1 MIEELKQLTK
11 LDLTIN
17 QLKVIKD
24 KYLRDSPTVESW
36 LRGVCHNIALADIL
50 HSEKISE
57 EEIFY
62 GINHRKIEYQSKNK
76 ISKMFLLHNG
86 IDNIDTRNLNFG
98 KFLENLENINVKD
111 PEIILET
118 EEKFYELLSTLKF
131 LPNSPTLMNA
141 GRALQQLSA
150 CYVLP
155 VEDSISGIY
164 TSVKNMA
171 LVHQS
176 GGGTGFSFS
185 RLRPTGDAVKKSSG
199 VSSGPVSFM
208 QIFDK
213 STDVVKQGGTRR
225 GANMGILH
233 YNHPDILSF
242 IDMKKT
248 PGTMENFNISVTI
261 DNKFMQAVKKNE
273 EYELINPK
281 NKEVVGKLNAKE
293 VWRELVKGAWETG
306 DPGIIIIDRI
316 NNTGSNATPHLGQ
329 IESTNPCVIGDTL
342 ISTEKGLMRME
353 KLVENYSNGGIK
365 IATDSRVPIEIKNR
379 DGTIMLMK
387 QSQKNSVNFDTIT
400 RAFATGVKQVYKIK
414 TNSGYELEC
423 TEDHKLLTNK
433 GWIKITDLN
442 PEKHV
447 IYIQKGEG
455 IFNKDYDLP
464 IEVKNEFL
472 GKNGRKYSLNLP
484 KKWSKELGQVLGW
497 LIGDGWLIKGENCR
511 VGFTFGKND
520 LPVMNYLKPLIN
532 NYYGKNIN
540 EIKREN
546 GVYHLSYHSK
556 YFVDFFEKLGVKPC
570 KAGEKIVPEAIF
582 TAPKATVVGFLQ
594 GLFTADGTASCHDKG
609 SHYYTR
615 LTSKSEELLKGVQL
629 ILLNLGIKS
638 TIYNRDRKPRKIFNY
653 TNKKGDSKDYLVD
666 GKCFE
671 LNISRTCVL
680 RFLDLIGFMCDR
692 HVEKTKNFY
701 SKNLYQNKFEE
712 KIDKVIPLGEKRVY
726 DLTEPRTLSFIT
738 NGIISLDCGEQPLL
752 PYEPCNLGSINLLKF
767 VKEDGSD
774 FDYEEL
780 KKCVYTCTHFLD
792 NVIDINNYP
801 IPEIEEMAKKSR
813 RIGLGVMGWAESLVM
828 LKIPYNSPDALKKA
842 EEVMKFINLSCL
854 NASEEI
860 AEKRGIFPAW
870 KGSIYDRESQ
880 YFRNQEF
887 FPRHSARTTIAPTGT
902 IGITAGLQGAGI
914 EPFFAVVYIRY
925 NAAGIDALKK
935 GDKPEEKDTFFEIN
949 PLFEEIAEQNN
960 YFGLKKE
967 DLYMKIN
974 DNHKSL
980 VGIEE
985 IPEPIQKLFLTS
997 HDLKPREHVLMQCAF
1012 QKHIDNAVS
1021 KTVNLKNEATEKDV
1035 EEVYLLAYENGAKGV
1050 TVYRDGSKQFQIL
1063 NINEK
1068 DKKEKTKKKNLE
1080 EFSDYHLIQ
1089 TGHGPVHLHINYN
1102 EEGITK
1108 IFANLS
1114 PTGTEISGM
1123 TTALAI
1129 ILSKYFELGGDPI
1142 RIIRHLNSIKS
1153 EKPYGFGKNRIDSV
1167 PHAMSIALRNHLIK
1181 TGKIKTFNQEENDKA
1196 IEIDKKLH
1204 CSKCFSANVGMIS
1217 GCSEPTCFD
1226 CGYSKCS

>member
-1 MIEELKQLTK
+1 
-11 LDLTIN
+11 
-17 QLKVIKD
+17 
-24 KYLRDSPTVESW
+24 
-36 LRGVCHNIALADIL
+36 
-50 HSEKISE
+50 
-57 EEIFY
+57 
-62 GINHRKIEYQSKNK
+62 
-76 ISKMFLLHNG
+76 
-86 IDNIDTRNLNFG
+86 
-98 KFLENLENINVKD
+98 
-111 PEIILET
+111 
-118 EEKFYELLSTLKF
+118 
-131 LPNSPTLMNA
+131 MNA
-141 GRALQQLSA
+141 GRVLQQLSA

-261 DNKFMQAVKKNE
+261 DNKFMQAVKNNE

-281 NKEVVGKLNAKE
+281 NNEVTGKLNAKE
-293 VWRELVKGAWETG
+293 VWEKLIKGAWETG

-329 IESTNPCVIGDTL
+329 IESTNPC
-342 ISTEKGLMRME
+342 
-353 KLVENYSNGGIK
+353 
-365 IATDSRVPIEIKNR
+365 
-379 DGTIMLMK
+379 
-387 QSQKNSVNFDTIT
+387 
-400 RAFATGVKQVYKIK
+400 
-414 TNSGYELEC
+414 
-423 TEDHKLLTNK
+423 
-433 GWIKITDLN
+433 
-442 PEKHV
+442 
-447 IYIQKGEG
+447 
-455 IFNKDYDLP
+455 
-464 IEVKNEFL
+464 
-472 GKNGRKYSLNLP
+472 
-484 KKWSKELGQVLGW
+484 
-497 LIGDGWLIKGENCR
+497 
-511 VGFTFGKND
+511 
-520 LPVMNYLKPLIN
+520 
-532 NYYGKNIN
+532 
-540 EIKREN
+540 
-546 GVYHLSYHSK
+546 
-556 YFVDFFEKLGVKPC
+556 
-570 KAGEKIVPEAIF
+570 
-582 TAPKATVVGFLQ
+582 
-594 GLFTADGTASCHDKG
+594 
-609 SHYYTR
+609 
-615 LTSKSEELLKGVQL
+615 
-629 ILLNLGIKS
+629 
-638 TIYNRDRKPRKIFNY
+638 
-653 TNKKGDSKDYLVD
+653 
-666 GKCFE
+666 
-671 LNISRTCVL
+671 
-680 RFLDLIGFMCDR
+680 
-692 HVEKTKNFY
+692 
-701 SKNLYQNKFEE
+701 
-712 KIDKVIPLGEKRVY
+712 
-726 DLTEPRTLSFIT
+726 
-738 NGIISLDCGEQPLL
+738 GEQPLL

-767 VKEDGSD
+767 VKEDCSD
-774 FDYEEL
+774 FDYENL

-801 IPEIEEMAKKSR
+801 IPEIEEMAKNSR
-813 RIGLGVMGWAESLVM
+813 RIGLGIMGWAEALVM
-828 LKIPYNSPDALKKA
+828 LKIPYNSPEALNKA

-870 KGSIYDRESQ
+870 KGSIYDKESQ

-935 GDKPEEKDTFFEIN
+935 GDQPAEKDTFFEIN
-949 PLFEEIAEQNN
+949 PLFEKIAEQNN

-980 VGIEE
+980 VGIKE
-985 IPEPIQKLFLTS
+985 IPEHIQKLFLTS
-997 HDLKPREHVLMQCAF
+997 HDLKPKEHVLMQCAF

-1021 KTVNLKNEATEKDV
+1021 KTVNLKNDATEKDV

-1068 DKKEKTKKKNLE
+1068 NKKEKTKKKNLE

-1089 TGHGPVHLHINYN
+1089 TGHGPVHLHVNYDK
-1102 EEGITK
+1102 EGITK

-1181 TGKIKTFNQEENDKA
+1181 TGKIKTFNQEENDK
-1196 IEIDKKLH
+1196 EPEVDKKLH